1 MNIYPLF
8 LALLLTLFASNC
20 EKSQDSRPLADF
32 DLKLDSVLGQNMPL
46 GDCKAEME
54 ESMRAIE
61 NELQRIQ
68 KKTGPTPIQADPG
81 IIQK

>member
-1 MNIYPLF
+1 MNAYPL
-8 LALLLTLFASNC
+8 LIALLVTLFVSNC
-20 EKSQDSRPLADF
+20 EKSPDPAYFPEIGQR
-32 DLKLDSVLGQNMPL
+32 LDSVLGQNMPL

-68 KKTGPTPIQADPG
+68 KQTRTTPIQADPG